1 MLRMH
6 SWWLCLVMAG
16 SLLCSP
22 GFAPAQDEKKAEDK
36 KADEKKAE
44 DKPAEAPAGL
54 KTKQVIEHLDNPC
67 GVSVSSKTGHVF
79 VAAVNGVFRYVP
91 AAAGKSHQIFLE
103 IDRGMTPVA
112 DVYGKGPMYNIGP
125 LGATL
130 WGNDRLIVSD
140 GSKKDGEEV
149 VRIYK
154 IGDNAPPP
162 KMIPL
167 EDSAEFTI
175 GPIPVGS
182 EASPKGEGNFYA
194 AAVWNDAIYFT
205 SNGDDTKGWILKSEI
220 KDGKPGPLT
229 AAIATK
235 EQVEVDA
242 PIGITVNL
250 DNSALVVSQ
259 GGEVNVAGDSLLTT
273 YGADGKLI
281 KKYTTGLNDIIALA
295 YSPVTKKLY
304 GVDFSWVDAAQG
316 GLFELTIDGDN
327 CKATKVS
334 LLDSEGK
341 AALAL
346 DRPTSLAFDK
356 DGRCYISVFGTGKDT
371 GEKPKGG
378 VFRVDAG
385 L

>member
-1 MLRMH
+1 MVRMH
-6 SWWLCLVMAG
+6 LRWLGLVMAG
-16 SLLCSP
+16 LLLGVP
-22 GFAPAQDEKKAEDK
+22 GFAHAQDEKKADDKKAEKK
-36 KADEKKAE
+36 KADEK
-44 DKPAEAPAGL
+44 PAEAPTGH
-54 KTKQVIEHLDNPC
+54 KTKQVIEHLDNPS
-67 GVSVSSKTGHVF
+67 GVCVSQKNGHVF
-79 VAAVNGVFRYVP
+79 VTAVNGIFRYVP
-91 AAAGKSHQIFLE
+91 ASGTNTHKIFLE

-112 DVYGKGPMYNIGP
+112 DVYGKGPMYNVGP
-125 LGATL
+125 LGCAL
-130 WGNDRLIVSD
+130 WGNDRLIIGD

-167 EDSAEFTI
+167 EDSAEFTL
-175 GPIPVGS
+175 GPIPEGS

-194 AAVWNDAIYFT
+194 IAVWNDAIYVT

-229 AAIATK
+229 ASIATK

-242 PIGITVNL
+242 PEGITVSP
-250 DNSALVVSQ
+250 DNMSLVVGQ
-259 GGEVNVAGDSLLTT
+259 GGEVNMPGDSLLTT

-281 KKYTTGLNDIIALA
+281 KKYTTGLNDLCGLA
-295 YSPVTKKLY
+295 YSPTTKKLY
-304 GVDFSWVDAAQG
+304 GVDFSWVDPAQG
-316 GLFELTIDGDN
+316 GLFELTIEGET

-341 AALAL
+341 NPVAL
-346 DRPTSLAFDK
+346 DRPTALAFDK
-356 DGRCYISVFGTGKDT
+356 DGRCYITVFGTGKDT
-371 GEKPKGG
+371 GDKPKGG